1 MSNCYQKMCVSMAQD
16 GGVFL
21 GLMSRNVGPAHRD
34 GHLELGK
41 KDISDIII
49 GKGTRKTP

>member
-1 MSNCYQKMCVSMAQD
+1 MAQD

-41 KDISDIII
+41 KNIFGIII
-49 GKGTRKTP
+49 AKGTRKTP